1 MHINQGG
8 NLMSTKEYQRKHKE
22 ANPVIA
28 ICYDFD
34 KTLTPDDMQAQGYI
48 QSIGKDIP
56 EFWKTSNSLAIDNEM
71 DQNLAYMYMMK
82 QEAEGKIVFTKEK
95 LEEYGSRVQLF
106 PGVDTWFERIQEY
119 GKTRG
124 VIVEHYI
131 ISSGLKEM
139 IEGTSVAKEG
149 AFEKIYASSF
159 YYNERG
165 VAVWPAQVVNYTSKT
180 QFLFRIEK
188 GVLDINDPAVND
200 FFSPEDL
207 RVPFRNIIYI
217 GDSDTDIPCMK
228 LVNSYGGHSIGVY
241 NVNTKDKTKVYNMMR
256 DGRIKYFVPADYSEN
271 TELDKLVKTIIDRT
285 AVNEQLEEMHYK
297 YKKERVLADQKSNE
311 EDRRKSSLI
320 IDLSNSRS
328 FANTHSIIRRM
339 KKISMWTEKEKET
352 LFDIAIHNNQVLYI
366 LQDFDVKT
374 FYKKLL
380 SGNCVLS
387 PNAQAVKDTIEA
399 EE

>member
-1 MHINQGG
+1 
-8 NLMSTKEYQRKHKE
+8 MSTKEYQRKHKE

>member
-159 YYNERG
+159 YYNGRG

-271 TELDKLVKTIIDRT
+271 TELDRLVKTIIDRT

-311 EDRRKSSLI
+311 EDRQKSNLI
-320 IDLSNSRS
+320 IDLGNSSS

>member
-124 VIVEHYI
+124 VIIEHYI

-285 AVNEQLEEMHYK
+285 AVNEQLEEIHYK

-311 EDRRKSSLI
+311 EDRQKSSLI
-320 IDLSNSRS
+320 IDLGNSRS

>member
-1 MHINQGG
+1 
-8 NLMSTKEYQRKHKE
+8 MSTKEYQRKHKE

-285 AVNEQLEEMHYK
+285 AVNEQLEEIHYK

-311 EDRRKSSLI
+311 EDRQKSSLI
-320 IDLSNSRS
+320 IDLGNSRS